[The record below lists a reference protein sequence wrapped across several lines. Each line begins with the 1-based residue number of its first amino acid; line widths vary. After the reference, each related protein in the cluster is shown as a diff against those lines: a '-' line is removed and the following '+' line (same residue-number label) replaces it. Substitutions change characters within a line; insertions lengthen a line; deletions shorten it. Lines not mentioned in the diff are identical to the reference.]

1 VISANSPA
9 RRADG
14 RTWLSS
20 TGRVGDAPRFFM
32 SDTVMK
38 TFVATAGNRQRDWY
52 VVDAEGQT
60 LGRLATQIADV
71 LRGKR
76 KPTYTPHV
84 DTGDFVVVVNAEK
97 ISVTGNKRQDKRYYR
112 HSGYPGGLKS
122 RSLNDMLERRPEE
135 VIRLAVKGMLPR
147 NRLAR
152 KQLTKLKVYAGPDHP
167 HAAQQPQPMELN
179 S

>member
-1 VISANSPA
+1 MLRSELERPSAGRSPLSCLA
-9 RRADG
+9 AAAHPA
-14 RTWLSS
+14 WLHS
-20 TGRVGDAPRFFM
+20 AA
-32 SDTVMK
+32 MK
-38 TFVATAGNRQRDWY
+38 TYVATPLDRERNWLL
-52 VVDAEGQT
+52 VDAEGQT

-97 ISVTGNKRQDKRYYR
+97 ISVTGGKLHEKMYYR
-112 HSGYPGGLKS
+112 HSGYPGGLKK

-135 VIRLAVKGMLPR
+135 VIRLAVRGMLPK

-152 KQLTKLKVYAGPDHP
+152 KQLTKLKVYAGPEHP
-167 HAAQQPQPMELN
+167 HEAQKPQKLEITTR
-179 S
+179 